1 MPSEVREQV
10 PTYEAVR
17 SIYREPNVRTDY
29 TVEAHE
35 PNQAAVM
42 DFLVSRE
49 FAAARVR
56 AALDRMTGRSKV

>member
-1 MPSEVREQV
+1 MPAEVRLQV

-17 SIYREPNVRTDY
+17 SIYQVPNVRTDY
-29 TVEAHE
+29 TIEARE
-35 PNQAAVM
+35 PNEAAVV

-56 AALDRMTGRSKV
+56 AALDRMTGRAK